1 MYHLGSQQ
9 KTDGTLKL
17 VNSNQVYLHRCRRII
32 RDIVVT
38 QGKQQQRGGRNCHDC
53 NQPILTSWVGE
64 SYTEGCHEFISKDL
78 QLWQWSRDT
87 VSLRWSPAGKE
98 PIPNLTFLPHSWG
111 FPLAKAD
118 GKGSCGSHRDLPP
131 GVESELEKP
140 REWLEKQT
148 KNNWHK

>member
-64 SYTEGCHEFISKDL
+64 SYTEGCHEFIAKDL

-98 PIPNLTFLPHSWG
+98 SIPNLTSSPTAGASHWLKQMARAPMEAIEVCLLGWRVSWRNRENE
-111 FPLAKAD
+111 
-118 GKGSCGSHRDLPP
+118 CG
-131 GVESELEKP
+131 EANK
-140 REWLEKQT
+140 K
-148 KNNWHK
+148 